1 MAESRGFLSQVDPAS
16 LDERHRRLL
25 GRWSEYAYDDHNLLL
40 TMARRPGM
48 LDAILGFTRYMFRES
63 LIEPEL
69 TELVRVRT
77 AWNNRCRH

>member
-1 MAESRGFLSQVDPAS
+1 
-16 LDERHRRLL
+16 
-25 GRWSEYAYDDHNLLL
+25 
-40 TMARRPGM
+40 MARRPGM

>member
-1 MAESRGFLSQVDPAS
+1 MPNTRGFLSQVDPAT

-25 GRWSEYAYDDHNLLL
+25 ARWSEDAYDDHNLLL

-48 LDAILGFTRYMFRES
+48 LDAILGFTRYMFRDS